1 MTDYPIEKSSEIF
14 FEIAQKYGEDP
25 ITDHDQI
32 MSLLADLDQQL
43 GGLVILDF
51 LDMSNWD
58 NIESF
63 ELDRETDI
71 LKLVWHDYRGK
82 NESEEEREIRSM
94 VFPASLYS
102 CALQVNSIVPI
113 VGPKIAIFLINGFAK
128 TEKEIK
134 KLFKEQA
141 DEIKVVDNSF
151 FEKRV
156 LRRVGKE
163 IEVMD
168 FHCTP
173 MYSLAIIPKQSG
185 IGSHHSKDI
194 LYYHNFRVAID
205 RIKPVVEAL
214 DRLTEGDADEIS
226 EKVNTVRRIM
236 EFALK
241 VECCS
246 RSLTL
251 KKTYSQVLL
260 GDLIAAVKHEKE
272 EHIRD
277 LLGRFAGR
285 ANEFSHDS
293 GKPIEIANAKIV
305 TSLALSYL
313 TLLEIEHKPRFR

>member
-1 MTDYPIEKSSEIF
+1 MKDYPIEKSSEIF
-14 FEIAQKYGEDP
+14 FEISQKYGKDP

-32 MSLLADLDQQL
+32 MSLLADLDHEL

-51 LDMSNWD
+51 LDMANWD
-58 NIESF
+58 KIESF
-63 ELDRETDI
+63 DLDRETNI

-82 NESEEEREIRSM
+82 DESEEEREVRSM
-94 VFPASLYS
+94 IFPASIYS
-102 CALQVNSIVPI
+102 CALQINSIVPI
-113 VGPKIAIFLINGFAK
+113 AGSKVAIFLINGYAK

-134 KLFKEQA
+134 KLFQDQA
-141 DEIKVVDNSF
+141 DEIKVIDNSF

-156 LRRVGKE
+156 LRRVGTE

-173 MYSLAIIPKQSG
+173 IYSLAIIPKQSG

-194 LYYHNFRVAID
+194 LYHYNFRVAIG
-205 RIKPVVEAL
+205 RIESVIKAL
-214 DRLTEGDADEIS
+214 DGLANSDADEIA

-246 RSLTL
+246 RSLAL

-260 GDLIAAVKHEKE
+260 GDLIGAVKHEKE

-277 LLGRFAGR
+277 LLGRFAGM

-293 GKPIEIANAKIV
+293 GKPIDIANAKIV
-305 TSLALSYL
+305 TYLALAYVS
-313 TLLEIEHKPRFR
+313 LLEIEHKPRFR

>member
-32 MSLLADLDQQL
+32 ISLLADLDQQL

-58 NIESF
+58 SIESF
-63 ELDRETDI
+63 ELNRETGV

-94 VFPASLYS
+94 AFPASLYS

-113 VGPKIAIFLINGFAK
+113 IGPKIAIFLINGFAK

-134 KLFKEQA
+134 RLFKEQA
-141 DEIKVVDNSF
+141 DEIKVFDNSF
-151 FEKRV
+151 FEKKV

-194 LYYHNFRVAID
+194 LYYHNFRVAIN
-205 RIKPVVEAL
+205 RITPVVEAL
-214 DRLTEGDADEIS
+214 DRLTESDADEIS

-260 GDLIAAVKHEKE
+260 GDLIAAVKYEKE
-272 EHIRD
+272 NHIRD
-277 LLGRFAGR
+277 LLGRFAGM

-305 TSLALSYL
+305 TSLALCYL

>member
-1 MTDYPIEKSSEIF
+1 MKDYPIDKSSEIF
-14 FEIAQKYGEDP
+14 FEIAQKYGEAP
-25 ITDHDQI
+25 ITDRDHI
-32 MSLLADLDQQL
+32 MSLLSDLDQQL

-51 LDMSNWD
+51 LDMSSWD

-63 ELDRETDI
+63 ELDRDTDI
-71 LKLVWHDYRGK
+71 LKLVWYDYRGK

-94 VFPASLYS
+94 AFPVSLSS
-102 CALQVNSIVPI
+102 CALQINSIVPI

-128 TEKEIK
+128 TDKEIK
-134 KLFKEQA
+134 KLFQEQA
-141 DEIKVVDNSF
+141 DEITVKDTSF

-194 LYYHNFRVAID
+194 LYYHNFRVAIE
-205 RIKPVVEAL
+205 RIKSVVEAL
-214 DRLTEGDADEIS
+214 DRLSEGDADEIS

-246 RSLTL
+246 RGLTL

-260 GDLIAAVKHEKE
+260 GDLIVAVKHEKK
-272 EHIRD
+272 EHIRY
-277 LLGRFAGR
+277 LLRRFAGI

-293 GKPIEIANAKIV
+293 GKPIEIVNARIV